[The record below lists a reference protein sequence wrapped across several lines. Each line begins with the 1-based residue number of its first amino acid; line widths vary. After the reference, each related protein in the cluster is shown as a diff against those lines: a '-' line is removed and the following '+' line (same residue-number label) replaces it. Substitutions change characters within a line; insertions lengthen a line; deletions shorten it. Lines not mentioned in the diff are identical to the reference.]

1 MAGLVL
7 YTLTVSPPCR
17 AVELCIKAL
26 GLHVDRWIVDL
37 LAGEHLKPEFV
48 KLNPQHAVPVLD
60 DNGTII
66 TDSHAIM
73 IYLVTMYGAN
83 GSELY
88 PMEVVSQAKVHAG
101 LHFNSSVLFPRMRF
115 AFVRFIT
122 QCHWFFLIASTIIRN
137 QFSLRL
143 RWESLMKSGT
153 TLKRHTNFWKTYSRT
168 PDM

>member
-17 AVELCIKAL
+17 AVELCLKAL
-26 GLHVDRWIVDL
+26 GLHVDRKIVDL
-37 LAGEHLKPEFV
+37 LVGEHLKP
-48 KLNPQHAVPVLD
+48 VPVLD

-122 QCHWFFLIASTIIRN
+122 QCH
-137 QFSLRL
+137 
-143 RWESLMKSGT
+143 
-153 TLKRHTNFWKTYSRT
+153 
-168 PDM
+168 